1 VNWLAAARWALRT
14 NGDRRRRLIATAAL
28 LPWAARALGEVPF
41 ARERERMLAEIDHLM
56 QLTADRTERK
66 RLAPCVHQAMARV
79 PRHRFVPQ
87 EEQPWAYADRALPI
101 GEGQTISQPFV
112 GALMTDLLQAEP
124 ADRVLEVGTG
134 SGYQAAV
141 LAECAARVFTIE
153 IVRPLGERAAALLSE
168 LGYRNV
174 EVRIGDG
181 YLGWPEAAPFD
192 RIIITAA
199 PDHVPQ
205 PLIDQLKPGGRMV
218 VPIGPRDQDQEL
230 LLITK
235 DTAGRTVRQSKI
247 PVRFVPLIRERR
259 SP

>member
-28 LPWAARALGEVPF
+28 VPWAARVLGEAPF
-41 ARERERMLAEIDHLM
+41 VRERERMLAEIDHLM
-56 QLTADRTERK
+56 QLTADRTERP

-112 GALMTDLLQAEP
+112 VALMTELLQAEP

-141 LAECAARVFTIE
+141 LAECTARVFTIE

-174 EVRIGDG
+174 EVRVGDG

-192 RIIITAA
+192 RIIVTAA
-199 PDHVPQ
+199 PDHIPQ

-218 VPIGPRDQDQEL
+218 VPVGPRDQDQEL

-259 SP
+259 SQ

>member
-1 VNWLAAARWALRT
+1 LRD

-28 LPWAARALGEVPF
+28 LPWAACAASESPF
-41 ARERERMLAEIDHLM
+41 SRERERMLDQIDRMM
-56 QLTADRTERK
+56 QLTADRTGRQ
-66 RLAPCVHQAMARV
+66 RLAPCVRQAMARV

-87 EEQPWAYADRALPI
+87 AEQPWAYADRALPI
-101 GEGQTISQPFV
+101 GEGQTISQPFIV
-112 GALMTDLLQAEP
+112 ALMTELLQPEA

-141 LAECAARVFTIE
+141 LAHCVARVFTIE
-153 IVRPLGERAAALLSE
+153 IVRALGERAAALLSE

-181 YLGWPEAAPFD
+181 YLGWPDAAPFD
-192 RIIITAA
+192 RIIVTAA

-218 VPIGPRDQDQEL
+218 VPIGPRDLDQNL
-230 LLITK
+230 VLITK
-235 DTAGRTVRQSKI
+235 DPAGQTVKENEI
-247 PVRFVPLIRERR
+247 PVRFVPLVR
-259 SP
+259 P